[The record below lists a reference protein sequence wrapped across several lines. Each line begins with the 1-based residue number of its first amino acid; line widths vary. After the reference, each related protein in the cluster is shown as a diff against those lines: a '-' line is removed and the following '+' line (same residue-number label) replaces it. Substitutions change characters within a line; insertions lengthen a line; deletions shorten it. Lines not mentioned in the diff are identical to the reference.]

1 MYDFLHI
8 VTKEMGRYCF
18 IQLEDRGGEEATIP
32 VGEAILF
39 GVDWEVWKSDA

>member
-18 IQLEDRGGEEATIP
+18 IQLEDRVGEEATIL
-32 VGEAILF
+32 VGEAVVF
-39 GVDWEVWKSDA
+39 GMD